1 MTNESMPAIHIG
13 HTARL
18 WNAST
23 GEGLAGLLDAD
34 TNMTYAVKY
43 LAGAYRVAN
52 GNTNRAV
59 HSYAAG
65 YYYAA
70 KNKGIPMLSSAQASD
85 SFGGPSNI
93 KFGSDQKLRAF
104 YNRGMTSW
112 SNAYPRPDSY

>member
-1 MTNESMPAIHIG
+1 MQIKLA
-13 HTARL
+13 TAR
-18 WNAST
+18 
-23 GEGLAGLLDAD
+23 GLGYSATARGRRDAA

-52 GNTNRAV
+52 GNANRAV
-59 HSYAAG
+59 HYYAAG

-70 KNKGIPMLSSAQASD
+70 KNKGIPMPSSTRTSD
-85 SFGGPSNI
+85 SLGGSSNI

-104 YNRGMTSW
+104 YDRGMTSW